1 MTDQEKLLADIEAY
15 LSLHGMAASTFG
27 ARAVQDGKFVAR
39 LRAGKDVTLR
49 TADRV
54 RAFMAVPPEASFR
67 PRRLRAARGTTPSAR
82 VNSLA
87 PEARSG
93 GRNLP

>member
-15 LSLHGMAASTFG
+15 LSLHGMAATTFG

-67 PRRLRAARGTTPSAR
+67 PRRPRAARGTPSAR